1 MTCPGCARPNK
12 PDRRFCGGCGANLE
26 PVCRACAF
34 ANDADDKFCG
44 GCGATLR
51 GDAPRVAVAVAVKA
65 APAGELVGLFAK
77 APKAD
82 APAKL
87 PDTGVSQSDLDKLF
101 GGQA

>member
-12 PDRRFCGGCGANLE
+12 PERRFCGGCGTNLE

-44 GCGATLR
+44 GCGVTLR
-51 GDAPRVAVAVAVKA
+51 AEAAPRVVAVVKP
-65 APAGELVGLFAK
+65 APGGELVGLFAK

-87 PDTGVSQSDLDKLF
+87 PDSGVSQGDLDKLF
-101 GGQA
+101 GGQG